1 MVEIIEAKYTYSYV
15 GKNGEIRNKNTTI
28 KYERKSQHIGR
39 PSKNE
44 ITPEKRLKVV
54 EMSKLPYKI
63 PLKEIARVNDITL
76 YQVKKIIWEYQN
88 N

>member
-1 MVEIIEAKYTYSYV
+1 MVEIIEAKYTYQYV
-15 GKNGEIRNKNTTI
+15 DKYGNTRKRNKTI

-39 PSKNE
+39 PSKYD
-44 ITPEKRLKVV
+44 ITPEKRLKVI
-54 EMSKLPYKI
+54 EMSELPYKVPI
-63 PLKEIARVNDITL
+63 KEIARLNDITP